1 VSDTKAEKTNAKT
14 GLAQATLAVPS
25 SRSDV
30 SKAAASQPQAAKA
43 AAQPRQ
49 KIGALRMAA
58 VVTVA
63 AMAGALGGALSTAN
77 LSQFAFLGEEGT
89 TAQSSP
95 ALEASVARIESD
107 IPALKANFEYNS
119 EIGLAKF
126 NETNARLD
134 RLEKAQ
140 AEPAAKLA
148 QLTDAVEKLRIAS
161 VAPAAVAAAT
171 ESTGSI
177 EPPAASS
184 SASSAD
190 APAADVG
197 RLPTVQG
204 WKLRGIT
211 RGLALIQGR
220 RGLFQVHTG
229 TIIPGVGR
237 VDAIRRQDGRWAVVT
252 AKGLIVGR

>member
-1 VSDTKAEKTNAKT
+1 
-14 GLAQATLAVPS
+14 
-25 SRSDV
+25 
-30 SKAAASQPQAAKA
+30 
-43 AAQPRQ
+43 
-49 KIGALRMAA
+49 MAA

-107 IPALKANFEYNS
+107 IPSLKANFEYNS

-126 NETNARLD
+126 NETNVRLD

-177 EPPAASS
+177 EPPAASSSAS

-252 AKGLIVGR
+252 AKGLIVAR